1 MGKAILYI
9 GNKLSRSKKNP
20 TTHEAL
26 EQGLKAEGFTI
37 YSASHLQNKYLRLV
51 DMLWCFFRNY
61 RKVDFVLID
70 VYSTQNFW
78 YALAIA
84 RMSKAFSKKY
94 IPILHGGNL
103 EKRFKDSPA
112 KSAHLLKNAHCIICP
127 SPYLKGQVEKLGYSG
142 VHYISNPL
150 FLTEYTFKPRANLK
164 PKLLWVR
171 AFDRIYN
178 PLLALKSLEIL
189 IKYHP
194 EAQLCM
200 VGPDKDGSMET
211 CRKYAEKHKL
221 PIRFTGKLK
230 KKEWIALA
238 ENFDIFINTTDIDNT
253 PVSVIEAMALG
264 ISVVSTEVGGIPF
277 LIENDRSG
285 LLVPPN
291 DPVKMADS
299 VMKLLGN
306 PLQALE
312 MSRCA
317 REKTT
322 NFDWPVIKHEWSK
335 VLG

>member
-1 MGKAILYI
+1 MEQAILYI

-26 EQGLKAEGFTI
+26 EQGLIAEGYTI
-37 YSASHLQNKYLRLV
+37 YSASHLHNKYLRFS
-51 DMLWCFFRNY
+51 DMLWCFLRNY

-103 EKRFKDSPA
+103 EKRFQDSPE
-112 KSAHLLKNAHCIICP
+112 KSAHFLKNAQCIICP
-127 SPYLKGQVEKLGYSG
+127 SPYLKGKVEKLGYLKT
-142 VHYISNPL
+142 HYISNPL
-150 FLTEYTFKPRANLK
+150 FLAQYSFKQRTRLK
-164 PKLLWVR
+164 PTLLWVR

-189 IKYHP
+189 IKYYP
-194 EAQLCM
+194 DAQLCM

-211 CRKYAEKHKL
+211 CRKYAEKHSL
-221 PIRFTGKLK
+221 PVRFTGKLK
-230 KKEWIALA
+230 KKDWIALA
-238 ENFDIFINTTDIDNT
+238 ENFDIFINTTNIDNT

-264 ISVVSTEVGGIPF
+264 IPVVSTEVGGIPF
-277 LIENDRSG
+277 LIENERSG

-291 DPVKMADS
+291 DPNKMAES
-299 VMKLLGN
+299 VKKLLEN
-306 PLQALE
+306 PAQAME
-312 MSRCA
+312 ISRFA

-322 NFDWPVIKHEWSK
+322 NFDWPVIKHQWRK